1 MEWWQRSWTRCRR
14 RPTCLRGIVGCYW
27 GWATPHACPSR
38 SSAGEDTRGWVVVND
53 AQWLLMWCTSFRS
66 TARLKLDAKFNQ
78 RIGNVV
84 AAMLV
89 RYCLMRLRCMPLF
102 LTSVWRG
109 AGNFGR
115 PRCETRGPTLVCGYQ
130 SRPCHVTPQ
139 RTVPATVRIVAGAP
153 SWPRYAPCL
162 PWRTCDVTAHAL
174 TRVMVVTPCSAVVR
188 QLAGR
193 GCVE

>member
-1 MEWWQRSWTRCRR
+1 M
-14 RPTCLRGIVGCYW
+14 RGTVGYCW
-27 GWATPHACPSR
+27 GWATPHAWPSR

-102 LTSVWRG
+102 LTSVAWRG
-109 AGNFGR
+109 QFWQASLR
-115 PRCETRGPTLVCGYQ
+115 DAWPDPSVWVPESTLPRHTTAYRASHNEDRGWRAKLAQVRAVSPLAYLRCHRSCPYSCDGGDALFSCG
-130 SRPCHVTPQ
+130 TPAC
-139 RTVPATVRIVAGAP
+139 RTWVRRMIEVKNAA
-153 SWPRYAPCL
+153 
-162 PWRTCDVTAHAL
+162 
-174 TRVMVVTPCSAVVR
+174 
-188 QLAGR
+188 QLGTWIR
-193 GCVE
+193 